1 MEPEVGIITDT
12 SQTHSRRDHESNHD
26 PEAVALK
33 QRALEAHRKYGRGAP
48 IRKQNIKDKK
58 LRGNLRSLESKYKE
72 SVLRAQDAEILLE
85 NQEGFIQTEGNLEK
99 TYKVRQDEIKQ
110 EIAVE
115 TAKMGFDLKLE
126 GLGPYIMDYTR
137 NGRGLL
143 LAGRKGHVSTMDW
156 RAGKLGCELQL
167 RETVRDAKVSIQAQ
181 ARTTDDNSGPY
192 SGCTTTSILLW
203 HRRNMCIYMITRA

>member
-1 MEPEVGIITDT
+1 MENEVETVTDT
-12 SQTHSRRDHESNHD
+12 SQKHSRRDHDD

-33 QRALEAHRKYGRGAP
+33 QRALEAHKKYGRGAP

-58 LRGNLRSLESKYKE
+58 LRGNLRSLESKYKD

-203 HRRNMCIYMITRA
+203 HRRNMYSYMITQA